1 MLLENWSDFVINGN
15 IIDGTS
21 IESKYGKENDKKQQD
36 PFHDNGL
43 WG

>member
-36 PFHDNGL
+36 SFHDNGL